1 MGSRNRAGRRASPR
15 GWRRRP
21 GVGQSH
27 RPAAHACGPASA
39 RASASRALGS
49 GSPAENSRPIAAPV
63 SLDIPAIG
71 VQTRLVHLGLTAA
84 GALQVPPT
92 AAVAGW
98 YTGSPRPGA
107 IGAAVIAG
115 HIDSAQGPGVFFRLR
130 LLRAGELVYIR
141 RAGGSLAVFR
151 VTAVRQYPK
160 TAFPTSAVYGAV
172 PTAQLRLIT
181 CGGTFRE
188 AGWRDCVLLGMGGS
202 SLCPEVCA
210 LLRQRRG
217 TADTARAR
225 HNGSARDHACD
236 RCDSIPRKRGTSSR
250 ASRERR
256 SRRFP
261 TWRTSGC

>member
-1 MGSRNRAGRRASPR
+1 MTTRAAPGHGRHAS
-15 GWRRRP
+15 RRR
-21 GVGQSH
+21 VVR
-27 RPAAHACGPASA
+27 RPWAAAIALAGAL
-39 RASASRALGS
+39 ALGAGAAGLAWAS
-49 GSPAENSRPIAAPV
+49 HTGRPPTPVGRPPLAPVPAGHWAAVPPPKNSRPIAAPV

-151 VTAVRQYPK
+151 VTAVRQYLK
-160 TAFPTSAVYGAV
+160 TRVPDQRRLRSGPDGPAQAHYLRRNVRSGHAATTSA
-172 PTAQLRLIT
+172 T
-181 CGGTFRE
+181 
-188 AGWRDCVLLGMGGS
+188 S
-202 SLCPEVCA
+202 SSSPPW
-210 LLRQRRG
+210 RRG
-217 TADTARAR
+217 RIARLRAAD
-225 HNGSARDHACD
+225 G
-236 RCDSIPRKRGTSSR
+236 
-250 ASRERR
+250 
-256 SRRFP
+256 
-261 TWRTSGC
+261 